1 MNIQQFKQVSHV
13 TYGCLDMPESDVELI
28 ARPGEKYIDPS
39 DWSIFFPKKLKA
51 ADYIYEF
58 GMWRCGTAKEVINYY
73 EGTYEGRLV
82 CEFSKEKDRHIF
94 RFRPWAVV
102 HFLDGSKQTIYFD
115 KNEDITN
122 FMASM
127 KAHAELDKHLMTNC
141 GTLVG
146 IGGIES
152 TDIK

>member
-1 MNIQQFKQVSHV
+1 MNIQQFKHVSHV

-28 ARPGEKYIDPS
+28 ARPDEKYIDPS

-51 ADYIYEF
+51 DDYIYKF
-58 GMWRCGTAKEVINYY
+58 GMWRCGTANEVINFY
-73 EGTYEGRLV
+73 EGGLM

-115 KNEDITN
+115 NNEDITN

-146 IGGIES
+146 IGEIES

>member
-13 TYGCLDMPESDVELI
+13 TYGCLDMPESEVDII

-51 ADYIYEF
+51 ADYIYEI
-58 GMWRCGTAKEVINYY
+58 GRWNCGTANEVIKFY
-73 EGTYEGRLV
+73 EGQLMY
-82 CEFSKEKDRHIF
+82 EFSKEKDRHIF

>member
-13 TYGCLDMPESDVELI
+13 TYECLDMPESDVELI

-115 KNEDITN
+115 NNEDITN